1 MYEYVKCLFA
11 IVHRK
16 SSSYWE
22 ETWVESGAWVQE
34 DGHRYTPTGRLQ
46 NLQVL
51 YFYLGFSFIILF
63 NLLHSPITNS
73 YHLIPDSAHRSGFVS
88 VETVEQEH
96 ELLQALCGGDAAKFP
111 LEYLEPAPGYAFA
124 FENGCRAPPW
134 RQLHGDIAYF
144 VCLPRDAQEG
154 KELPITASREGWF
167 LNQVRSARRPLD
179 QYFYF

>member
-1 MYEYVKCLFA
+1 M
-11 IVHRK
+11 
-16 SSSYWE
+16 
-22 ETWVESGAWVQE
+22 
-34 DGHRYTPTGRLQ
+34 
-46 NLQVL
+46 
-51 YFYLGFSFIILF
+51 
-63 NLLHSPITNS
+63 
-73 YHLIPDSAHRSGFVS
+73 S

-96 ELLQALCGGDAAKFP
+96 ELLQALCGNDAAKYP

-167 LNQVRSARRPLD
+167 LNQVCPARTQKLINNLLLFIYSNNNLLGSTGAHTRR
-179 QYFYF
+179 